1 MRFSVSAVLMA
12 ATAFVSAALV
22 VATDVTNAAGSNLA
36 SRDQMVILPDS
47 AVQPSPQL
55 PMQDIAPVE
64 APSFDTQMADRAD
77 PLPKSEADD
86 APASSLNVLVERES
100 ADISDLDSEARCLA
114 TAVFYEA
121 RAESLAGKLAVARV
135 VINRARSGR
144 FPSSLCGVVA
154 QRGQFSF
161 VRGGQIPA
169 APEKGRQWVQSAAIA
184 KIALND
190 GWESKAEGALFFHA
204 RHVSPGWGRPLLARV
219 DNHLFYR

>member
-1 MRFSVSAVLMA
+1 MRFSVSAVLTA
-12 ATAFVSAALV
+12 AIPFVSAALV
-22 VATDVTNAAGSNLA
+22 VATDVSSAASSQLA
-36 SRDQMVILPDS
+36 SLPQTTIQ
-47 AVQPSPQL
+47 ATPPL
-55 PMQDIAPVE
+55 PTQDVAPDE
-64 APSFDTQMADRAD
+64 ALPLDTQAADTQAAD
-77 PLPKSEADD
+77 PLPRAEA
-86 APASSLNVLVERES
+86 APSLAVLVQRQV
-100 ADISDLDSEARCLA
+100 ADVGELDSEARCLA

-121 RAESLAGKLAVARV
+121 RSESLAGKLAVARV

-161 VRGGQIPA
+161 VRGGQIPT
-169 APEKGRQWVQSAAIA
+169 APESAPQWTQSAAIA

-190 GWESKAEGALFFHA
+190 GWESQAEGALFFHA